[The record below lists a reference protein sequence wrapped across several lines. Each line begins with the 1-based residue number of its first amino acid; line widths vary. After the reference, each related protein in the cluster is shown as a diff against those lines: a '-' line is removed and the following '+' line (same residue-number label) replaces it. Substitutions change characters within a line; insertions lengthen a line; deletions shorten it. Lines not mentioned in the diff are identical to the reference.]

1 MAQRSVGKVVLCFPG
16 QLNKIPEGLGDKE
29 RGRGGR
35 PSHPF
40 FEKGWELAGF
50 DLASFFFQDEG
61 EDRFLALKLQVATYL
76 LSMVSFDRY
85 RNKGGTYDFI
95 TEHSMGIYAAL
106 TASDT
111 ITFEQGLAITKGI
124 GLIVEKAGEQKAGGM
139 AAVIGLTSQTIKE
152 ICTAVDGSLYVANV
166 NGSRQ
171 FVLSGDAL
179 ALEQAIASS
188 MQQGAISAQRLPFTT
203 PLHSPLMEPIVNAV
217 RHFLADF
224 EIRPPRTP
232 LISHWSGKPLQD
244 PHEIKEFLA
253 AELYKPVDWEGCVQ
267 HLLSHGVTC
276 FIEMGAHDSLTK
288 LIRWI
293 DRDVKAL
300 SYGAQDI

>member
-1 MAQRSVGKVVLCFPG
+1 MVQHNVGKVVLCFPG
-16 QLNKIPEGLGDKE
+16 QLNKIPEGLGGK
-29 RGRGGR
+29 GRGGGDR
-35 PSHPF
+35 LTHPF

-50 DLASFFFQDEG
+50 DLASFFFQDER
-61 EDRFLALKLQVATYL
+61 EDRYLALKLQVATYL

-85 RNKGGTYDFI
+85 CNKGGTCDFI
-95 TEHSMGIYAAL
+95 AEHSMGIYAAL
-106 TASDT
+106 AATDA
-111 ITFEQGLAITKGI
+111 ITFEQGLAITKEI
-124 GLIVEKAGEQKAGGM
+124 GLLVEKAGEQKPGGM
-139 AAVIGLTSQTIKE
+139 AAVIGLTSETIKQ

-171 FVLSGDAL
+171 FVLSGNVQ
-179 ALEQAIASS
+179 ALEQGIALS

-203 PLHSPLMEPIVNAV
+203 PLHSPLMEPIVDTV

-232 LISHWSGKPLQD
+232 LISHWSGKMLQD
-244 PHEIKEFLA
+244 PDEIKEFLA
-253 AELYKPVDWEGCVQ
+253 VELYKPVDWEGCVQ

-276 FIEMGAHDSLTK
+276 FIEMGTHDSLTK

-300 SYGAQDI
+300 SYGVQDI